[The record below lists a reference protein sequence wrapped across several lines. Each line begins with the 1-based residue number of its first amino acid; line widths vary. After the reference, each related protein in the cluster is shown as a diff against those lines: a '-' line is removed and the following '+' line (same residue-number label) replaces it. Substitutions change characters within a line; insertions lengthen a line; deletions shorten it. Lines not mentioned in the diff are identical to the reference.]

1 MLFLSFLPSSTHWFD
16 LKVFV
21 WLLVEPTCNITKIFE
36 NVYLDDISSPFQM
49 SEILLFCFCIWSP
62 PQNTKLFCIWS
73 ATSKYQI
80 ILYLIRHIKFS
91 WHLERVQR
99 APSLIVQTVFTWRF
113 VNTHYLV
120 VRIVRISL
128 TKDLL

>member
-62 PQNTKLFCIWS
+62 PQNIKLFCTWS
-73 ATSKYQI
+73 PPQI
-80 ILYLIRHIKFS
+80 QLTFGTCTKSTQPNSADSFHMEVCQHTLSHCKNC
-91 WHLERVQR
+91 Q
-99 APSLIVQTVFTWRF
+99 
-113 VNTHYLV
+113 NTHYLV
-120 VRIVRISL
+120 VRIVKTHIISL
-128 TKDLL
+128 